1 MNTRFRSPTRVL
13 CLLALTLVAA
23 SSIASP
29 ADPHKAGDMWVR
41 GGAWQIWP
49 TSDNNAVVDVDDALG
64 FGFNFTRM
72 VTDTVGVELLA
83 AMPFKHD
90 IRLKSTTT
98 PIGSTQQLP
107 PTISVQYHPALNSA
121 FKPYVGLGLNVT
133 LFFDEEIDGDVGLG
147 DKLELDSASFGAA
160 GQVGLDYYFTDTQF
174 FNVDVRYIDIETD
187 AKVKGPDGTVDVGTV
202 KIDPLVIGVN
212 FGWKF

>member
-1 MNTRFRSPTRVL
+1 MNSQFRSLTRI
-13 CLLALTLVAA
+13 LALLVLTLMAMP
-23 SSIASP
+23 SIASP
-29 ADPHKAGDMWVR
+29 AEPHKAGDMWVR

-64 FGFNFTRM
+64 FGFNLTRM
-72 VTDTVGVELLA
+72 ITDTVAIELLA

-133 LFFDEEIDGDVGLG
+133 LFFDEEIDGGAGLG
-147 DKLELDSASFGAA
+147 EKLDLDTASFGAA
-160 GQVGLDYYFTDTQF
+160 VQAGLDYYFTDTQF

-187 AKVKGPDGTVDVGTV
+187 AKVKGSGGTIDVGTV
-202 KIDPLVIGVN
+202 KIDPLVIGIN